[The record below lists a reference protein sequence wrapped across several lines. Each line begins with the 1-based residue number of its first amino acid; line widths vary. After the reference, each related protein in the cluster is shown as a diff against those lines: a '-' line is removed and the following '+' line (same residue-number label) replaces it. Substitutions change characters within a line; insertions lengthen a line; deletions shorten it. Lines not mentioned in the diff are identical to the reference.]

1 MKSWTTPDRPG
12 ARARRLARP
21 IFTSAVLVI
30 GLVLTS
36 ASSWGKD
43 IIDRVLA
50 VVSGEIVTQSDVQGA
65 LALGLID
72 GADAAD
78 PLAAGLH
85 ELIDRTLIL
94 AEVRR
99 FAPAEP
105 RATEI
110 DDRIDQMRRRFGSA
124 AALTEVLAASG
135 IDAERLRLL
144 ARDDLRMKAYLAER
158 FAGSPQPTDQQIDD
172 YLRAQQK
179 TPVRDGRTPSLEEAR
194 DLARQQLADQ
204 RRQASIADWI
214 GDLRRRADITELYP
228 SRR

>member
-1 MKSWTTPDRPG
+1 M
-12 ARARRLARP
+12 LARP
-21 IFTSAVLVI
+21 VLAAALLGI
-30 GLVLTS
+30 GLVLTP
-36 ASSWGKD
+36 ASSSGREV
-43 IIDRVLA
+43 IDRVLA

-65 LALGLID
+65 LALGLVD

-78 PLAAGLH
+78 PVAAGLH
-85 ELIDRTLIL
+85 ELIDRALIL

-99 FAPAEP
+99 FAPTEP
-105 RATEI
+105 SATEVEERV
-110 DDRIDQMRRRFGSA
+110 DEMRRRFGSA
-124 AALTEVLAASG
+124 AALTQALAASG

-144 ARDDLRMKAYLAER
+144 ARDDLGMKAYLAER
-158 FAGSPQPTDQQIDD
+158 FAGSPQPSDQQIDD
-172 YLRAQQK
+172 YVRAQQK
-179 TPVRDGRTPSLEEAR
+179 TPVRDGRTLSLEEAR